1 MRHIPLRGWWRASCA
16 ARMVGPN
23 LWQVWISRS
32 VGEGSEGLKIWKLIK
47 NQGRVVSL
55 TYVLGPHGEFFSWC
69 SRFLDSWG
77 CWNTHKNP
85 TKKGSIY
92 GFPVQGIRLGPGY
105 IPAYPLSLQGTQ
117 LSEKFLTF
125 WTPKKNCW
133 AFVDVFFP
141 RIFRF
146 QSVFAGVPSFQKT
159 IFSLQKKGLW
169 KGIKKTR
176 LQRAAPIG
184 FFPWP

>member
-55 TYVLGPHGEFFSWC
+55 TYVLGPHGDFFSWC

-77 CWNTHKNP
+77 CWNTHKNLL
-85 TKKGSIY
+85 KKVQYMDFPYRGS
-92 GFPVQGIRLGPGY
+92 GWDRDTSLP
-105 IPAYPLSLQGTQ
+105 IPWVCKVHNSR
-117 LSEKFLTF
+117 
-125 WTPKKNCW
+125 KNSSH
-133 AFVDVFFP
+133 FEP
-141 RIFRF
+141 
-146 QSVFAGVPSFQKT
+146 
-159 IFSLQKKGLW
+159 QKKIAGLLW
-169 KGIKKTR
+169 MFHPGFSGSKPFLRGSLASKK
-176 LQRAAPIG
+176 
-184 FFPWP
+184 

>member
-77 CWNTHKNP
+77 CWNTHKNLLKKVQYMDFP
-85 TKKGSIY
+85 YWGSGWDRDTSLPIPWVWKVHNSRKNSSHFEPQKKLLGFCGCFTPDFQVPNRFCRGSLASKKPYFLSKKKG
-92 GFPVQGIRLGPGY
+92 
-105 IPAYPLSLQGTQ
+105 
-117 LSEKFLTF
+117 
-125 WTPKKNCW
+125 
-133 AFVDVFFP
+133 
-141 RIFRF
+141 
-146 QSVFAGVPSFQKT
+146 QK
-159 IFSLQKKGLW
+159 
-169 KGIKKTR
+169 R
-176 LQRAAPIG
+176 H
-184 FFPWP
+184 